1 MEDSI
6 DEEPKTKETVK
17 EEKTE
22 TAKDEIIG
30 LVNKVVFP
38 GDIVGKITD
47 FKIRLGPGLLQNGEH
62 ITATK
67 CGVLRNPMT
76 KYFWIENQQKRV
88 RICQDIEV

>member
-6 DEEPKTKETVK
+6 DEELTSKEPLK
-17 EEKTE
+17 EDKTE
-22 TAKDEIIG
+22 TAKDEING

-67 CGVLRNPMT
+67 CGVLRNPIT

-88 RICQDIEV
+88 RICKNVF